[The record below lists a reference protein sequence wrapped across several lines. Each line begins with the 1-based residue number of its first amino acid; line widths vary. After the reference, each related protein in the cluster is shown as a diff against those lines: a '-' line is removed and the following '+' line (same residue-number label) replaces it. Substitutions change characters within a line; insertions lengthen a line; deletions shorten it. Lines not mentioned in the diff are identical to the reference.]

1 MFYGFWFPQDE
12 EEQIP
17 SVLWEKQEI
26 KMLLRQREA
35 EVKYP
40 TANKSQ
46 CVQHSH
52 RCDHTD
58 LSITLLVS

>member
-1 MFYGFWFPQDE
+1 MFYCFWFPQDE
-12 EEQIP
+12 EEQKEERIP

-40 TANKSQ
+40 TTNKS
-46 CVQHSH
+46 
-52 RCDHTD
+52 
-58 LSITLLVS
+58 